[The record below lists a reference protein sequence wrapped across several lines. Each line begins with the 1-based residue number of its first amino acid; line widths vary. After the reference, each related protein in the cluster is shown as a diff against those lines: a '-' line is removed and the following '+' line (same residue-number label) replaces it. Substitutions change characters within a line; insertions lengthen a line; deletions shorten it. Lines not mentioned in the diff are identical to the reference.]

1 MERVGWYAQPSLGAN
16 IAHLFAAKA
25 TIMQENSSKDA
36 NLRATGVRKVQ
47 VDSERAGQRIDN
59 FLRNELPGVPKGRV
73 YRLLRRGEVRVN
85 GGRIRA
91 EYKLQE
97 GDEVR
102 IPPARVS
109 TGGPPPPEKQAAAM
123 LDCVI
128 YEDKRLLVIN
138 KPSGVAVHG
147 GSGISHGVIE
157 LLRFSRPDLKDL
169 GLVHRIDRETSGCL
183 VMAKRRSALRELHE
197 RFRAGQVEKNYLALA
212 VGDWQY
218 GEQLIDVPLLVQ
230 NRKGGERHVI
240 VSDKGKVAQTRVSLS
255 RTYGIYS
262 LLQCAPET
270 GRTHQI
276 RVHLQHAGHPIAG
289 DTRYGDEEANKQ
301 AKQLGLKR
309 LFLHAQSIAFADDSG
324 NELHFTAPLADDLE
338 QFLTVG
344 VIEAQRRKKQ
354 H

>member
-1 MERVGWYAQPSLGAN
+1 
-16 IAHLFAAKA
+16 
-25 TIMQENSSKDA
+25 MQENSSKET
-36 NLRATGVRKVQ
+36 NTRVTGVRKVQ
-47 VDSERAGQRIDN
+47 VGSDRAGQRIDN

-85 GGRIRA
+85 GGRVRA

-102 IPPARVS
+102 VPPARVS
-109 TGGPPPPEKQAAAM
+109 TGAPPPPEKLAAEM
-123 LDCVI
+123 LDRVI

-138 KPSGVAVHG
+138 KPAGAAVHG

-157 LLRFSRPDLKDL
+157 LLRHARPDLNDL

-197 RFRAGQVEKNYLALA
+197 RFREGKVEKNYLALV

-230 NRKGGERHVI
+230 NRRGGERHVI
-240 VSDKGKVAQTRVSLS
+240 VSEKGKEAQTRVSLS

-262 LLQCAPET
+262 LLHCAPAT

-289 DTRYGDEEANKQ
+289 DDRYGDEAANKA

-338 QFLTVG
+338 RFLTVG
-344 VIEAQRRKKQ
+344 VIEAQRRKKSS
-354 H
+354 

>member
-1 MERVGWYAQPSLGAN
+1 
-16 IAHLFAAKA
+16 
-25 TIMQENSSKDA
+25 MQENSSKETNTRFA
-36 NLRATGVRKVQ
+36 GVRKVQ
-47 VDSERAGQRIDN
+47 VGSERAGQRIDN
-59 FLRNELPGVPKGRV
+59 FLRNELPGVPTGRV

-85 GGRIRA
+85 GGRVRA

-102 IPPARVS
+102 VPPARVS
-109 TGGPPPPEKQAAAM
+109 TGIAPPPERLAAEM
-123 LDCVI
+123 LDRVI

-138 KPSGVAVHG
+138 KPTGAAVHG
-147 GSGISHGVIE
+147 GSGISHGVVE
-157 LLRFSRPDLKDL
+157 LLRHARPDLKDL

-183 VMAKRRSALRELHE
+183 VMAKRRSALRELNE
-197 RFRAGQVEKNYLALA
+197 RFREGQVEKNYLALV

-240 VSDKGKVAQTRVSLS
+240 VSEKGKEAQTRVSLS

-262 LLQCAPET
+262 LLQCAPAT

-289 DTRYGDEEANKQ
+289 DDRYGDEEANRA
-301 AKQLGLKR
+301 AKNFGLKR

-324 NELHFTAPLADDLE
+324 NDLHFTAPLADDLE
-338 QFLTVG
+338 RFLTVG
-344 VIEAQRRKKQ
+344 VIEAQRRKKSL
-354 H
+354 

>member
-1 MERVGWYAQPSLGAN
+1 
-16 IAHLFAAKA
+16 
-25 TIMQENSSKDA
+25 MQENSSKET
-36 NLRATGVRKVQ
+36 NTRVTGVRKVK
-47 VDSERAGQRIDN
+47 VSSDRAGQRIDN

-85 GGRIRA
+85 GGRVRA

-102 IPPARVS
+102 VPPARVS
-109 TGGPPPPEKQAAAM
+109 TGAPPPPEKLAAEM
-123 LDCVI
+123 LDRVI

-138 KPSGVAVHG
+138 KPTGAAVHG

-157 LLRFSRPDLKDL
+157 LLRHARPDLTDL

-197 RFRAGQVEKNYLALA
+197 RFREGKVEKNYLALV

-240 VSDKGKVAQTRVSLS
+240 VSDKGKVAQTRISLS

-262 LLQCAPET
+262 LLQCAPAT

-289 DTRYGDEEANKQ
+289 DDRYGDDEANKT

-344 VIEAQRRKKQ
+344 VIEAQRRKKSS
-354 H
+354 